1 MVVFLYSE
9 LSNTHHQ
16 WDVNHIKAKT
26 FPYKR
31 RMDIYNPDSFETC
44 HTHIRHKRVA
54 LKIKYFA
61 EYHEMPKSRDKSF
74 EIKNGKMQELYE
86 EQRLIE
92 DTNNIKYIELQDKM
106 FELSE
111 SMKVPKN
118 IEVISNEK

>member
-1 MVVFLYSE
+1 MSTILKLKHSY
-9 LSNTHHQ
+9 
-16 WDVNHIKAKT
+16 IKEEW
-26 FPYKR
+26 
-31 RMDIYNPDSFETC
+31 ILYNPDSFETC